1 METTTTIPKHSLVNL
16 QAKAEMLQAKD
27 RKRIETVRLATL
39 LCKIESRSLSYLY
52 KRMQGSEQLD
62 ELLQGAPMPSF
73 KAWSAKML
81 ERPTK
86 SGLYSEYQ
94 SFATLSKMCSK
105 AGDDKAAKQIKR
117 ALRQQ
122 KATDKK

>member
-1 METTTTIPKHSLVNL
+1 METTTTPKHSLINL

-62 ELLQGAPMPSF
+62 ELLLGAPMPTF
-73 KAWSAKML
+73 KDWSNKML
-81 ERPTK
+81 EKPNK
-86 SGLYSEYQ
+86 NGLFSEYQ
-94 SFATLSKMCSK
+94 AFLTLSRMCKASTESK
-105 AGDDKAAKQIKR
+105 AAAQIAR